1 MKKQERM
8 SPEQRDVY
16 QILLKEMEN
25 WGEEAI
31 PTRQILQLA
40 LQLDE
45 KGEFYKF
52 IEVFGD
58 SRIDDKDVL
67 DMIFAIVSSFIFLV
81 IGLYVGAFALSK
93 DDIVRENGIYKELL
107 AEQEEVNKQI
117 KAYNEILKQHNNYLM
132 NFYNIS
138 RGL

>member
-1 MKKQERM
+1 
-8 SPEQRDVY
+8 
-16 QILLKEMEN
+16 
-25 WGEEAI
+25 
-31 PTRQILQLA
+31 
-40 LQLDE
+40 
-45 KGEFYKF
+45 
-52 IEVFGD
+52 
-58 SRIDDKDVL
+58 
-67 DMIFAIVSSFIFLV
+67 MIFTIVSSFIFLV

-117 KAYNEILKQHNNYLM
+117 KAYNEIIKQHNNYLM